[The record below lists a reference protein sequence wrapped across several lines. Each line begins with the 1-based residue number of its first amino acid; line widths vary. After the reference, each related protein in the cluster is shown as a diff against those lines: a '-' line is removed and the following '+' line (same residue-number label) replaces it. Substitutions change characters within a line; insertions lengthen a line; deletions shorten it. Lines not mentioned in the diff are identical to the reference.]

1 MRKPLR
7 VGVSG
12 LSAHALPGE
21 LQLNSDAEHYVLR
34 VHRLKVGAEL
44 VLFDPEAGLETD
56 AKISALGKGV
66 RCAAGPA
73 RRSARLGLPGL
84 TLYLARPKAAALEAV
99 LRDAVALGVGSLVW
113 LDSEHS
119 VPRGRNDRW
128 RAIALDSARQCLR
141 GDLPSVLGPLSFN
154 AAVERVAEAVEPGF
168 HCMLHPGAGAV
179 PLGRVLRAW
188 NGRIDCAP
196 GLSLWVGPEGGFSAE
211 EQALL
216 SASGVQACHLGPL
229 VLRVPTAAAA
239 ALAVVVSWWWEQQE
253 GAPHADE
260 VLSQGEGAS

>member
-12 LSAHALPGE
+12 LLAHALPGE

-56 AKISALGKGV
+56 AKISALGKRV
-66 RCAAGPA
+66 HCQAGPV
-73 RRSARLGLPGL
+73 RRSARLGLSGL

-141 GDLPSVLGPLSFN
+141 GDLPNVQGPLAFN
-154 AAVERVAEAVEPGF
+154 SAVEQASAQPGF
-168 HCMLHPGAGAV
+168 HCMLSPGAGAA
-179 PLGRVLRAW
+179 PLGRVVRAW
-188 NGRIDCAP
+188 NGRLDSAP

-216 SASGVQACHLGPL
+216 IERGVQACHLGPL

-239 ALAVVVSWWWEQQE
+239 ALAVVVSWWWEQHE
-253 GAPHADE
+253 RTEPEADE
-260 VLSQGEGAS
+260 VLSQGEGAG